1 MVGKRTVLVSPW
13 ATGSWGFFE
22 AWSKAS
28 VPRSS
33 PPTSLMGLRSLV
45 RGPSPGG
52 VRSGRTD
59 RIAPAGSQATDGD
72 YRLIIAA
79 RICQVI
85 RVLLGASVTVN
96 NDHYDR

>member
-1 MVGKRTVLVSPW
+1 M
-13 ATGSWGFFE
+13 
-22 AWSKAS
+22 
-28 VPRSS
+28 
-33 PPTSLMGLRSLV
+33 
-45 RGPSPGG
+45 
-52 VRSGRTD
+52 RSGRTD
-59 RIAPAGSQATDGD
+59 RIGPAASQATDGD